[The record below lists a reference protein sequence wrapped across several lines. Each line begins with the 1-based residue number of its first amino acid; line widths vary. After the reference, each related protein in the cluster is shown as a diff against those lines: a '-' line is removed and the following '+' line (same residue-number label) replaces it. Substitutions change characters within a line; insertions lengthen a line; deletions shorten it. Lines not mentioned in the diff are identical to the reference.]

1 MKIKYL
7 LIVIAFFTFTAVWF
21 FYFTGKGRSIK
32 SSARLELIGLGLAD
46 SKNAANT
53 EVTDF
58 DFSGRLLDRDGNKVD
73 ISGFRGKTLFIN
85 VWASW
90 CGPCRIEMPYIQSLY
105 DKVKEQNNIEF
116 LMVATDN
123 DFSKSLQFVKTKEFT
138 FPVYHAF
145 EGLNSSMFTKS
156 IPVTMIVDPEGK
168 VIYYLNGT
176 NNFDT
181 DHFRN
186 FLLQSTGRSTPRR

>member
-1 MKIKYL
+1 MKLKHL
-7 LIVIAFFTFTAVWF
+7 LIAMAILAISAVWF
-21 FYFTGKGRSIK
+21 FYFTGKGKSIK
-32 SSARLELIGLGLAD
+32 RSARLELIGLGLAD
-46 SKNAANT
+46 SKNEAKT
-53 EVTDF
+53 EVADF
-58 DFSGRLLDRDGNKVD
+58 DFSGRLLDKDGNQVD
-73 ISGFRGKTLFIN
+73 ISRFQGKTLFVN

-90 CGPCRIEMPYIQSLY
+90 CGPCRVEMPYIQSLY
-105 DKVKEQNNIEF
+105 DKVKDQGNIEF

-123 DFSKSLQFVKTKEFT
+123 DFSKSLEFVQTKQFT
-138 FPVYHAF
+138 FPIYHAF

-186 FLLQSTGRSTPRR
+186 FLMQSAGTSNQ

>member
-7 LIVIAFFTFTAVWF
+7 LIVTAFLAFSAVWF

-32 SSARLELIGLGLAD
+32 RSARLELIGLGLAD
-46 SKNAANT
+46 SKNEANT
-53 EVTDF
+53 EVADF
-58 DFSGRLLDRDGNKVD
+58 DFSGRLLDKNGNQVD
-73 ISGFRGKTLFIN
+73 ISQFEGKTLFVNI
-85 VWASW
+85 WASW
-90 CGPCRIEMPYIQSLY
+90 CGPCRVEMPYIQSLY
-105 DKVKEQNNIEF
+105 DKVKDQGNIEF

-123 DFSKSLQFVKTKEFT
+123 DFSKSLEFVQTKQFT
-138 FPVYHAF
+138 FPIYHAF

-156 IPVTMIVDPEGK
+156 IPVTLIVSPEGK
-168 VIYYLNGT
+168 VVYYLNGT

-186 FLLQSTGRSTPRR
+186 FLLQSAGTSNP